1 MLNSLKSLNNLY
13 QQNPSKII
21 FEEDGM
27 PISIKEFAEYCM
39 MYIEQHAVHQMKIG
53 IFANN
58 GVEWS
63 IAECGLSATRNTLV
77 PLPRFFSDEQ
87 LKGIIKDSQLDLIY
101 TDQSNFSR
109 ISKLFKNTH
118 LFLEGSK
125 AYFKLPFSDDLVHQR
140 IIYTSGTTGKPKGV
154 IQTDQQINFVCD
166 ALVDHF
172 NISCNDKYFSLL
184 PSSTLLEQ
192 IASIHCIL
200 QGSACTVFK
209 PSISNDIFNLK
220 ANFVEEIAKHKAN
233 LLCLT
238 PALLD
243 VFVKSYQRSEKLFT
257 YPFKAITVGGSK
269 APVAVLQRA
278 KDLKLPIVEGYGLS
292 ECCSVVSVNHP
303 SRNKIGTV
311 GKILPGIDVKIK
323 EGEICIKSPSL
334 MNGYKHK
341 EISKDAYYPTGDL
354 GEIDHEGYLTVLG
367 RKDNIIP
374 LKNGRNINPSWIED
388 LVTKN
393 LNLIDVYAFNNA
405 DNEFC
410 LAMRLPEHMSSV
422 NMKSQIKNFI
432 PEYAMPERVYTIQPE
447 FIIKNTLINSS
458 GKIDKF
464 KLQHI
469 INLNLKNERKD
480 HEVL

>member
-1 MLNSLKSLNNLY
+1 MLNSLKSLNRLY
-13 QQNPSKII
+13 QEHPSKII

-27 PISIKEFAEYCM
+27 PIHIKEFAEYCM
-39 MYIEQHAVHQMKIG
+39 TYIEHHAVHQMNIG
-53 IFANN
+53 LFANN
-58 GVEWS
+58 GVQWS
-63 IAECGLSATRNTLV
+63 IAECGLSATPNTLV
-77 PLPRFFSDEQ
+77 PLPRFFSDDQ
-87 LKGIIKDSQLDLIY
+87 LKGIIEDAQLDLIY
-101 TDQSNFSR
+101 TDQSNFER
-109 ISKLFKNTH
+109 ISKLFDNTQ
-118 LFLEGSK
+118 LFLTGSK
-125 AYFKLPFSDDLVHQR
+125 SYFKIPYDDDLIHQR

-154 IQTDQQINFVCD
+154 IQTDKQINFVCN
-166 ALVDHF
+166 ALVEHF
-172 NISCNDKYFSLL
+172 NINCNDKYFSLL

-220 ANFVEEIAKHKAN
+220 ENFVEEIAKHKAN

-243 VFVKSYQRSEKLFT
+243 VFIKSYQESEKLFT

-269 APVAVLQRA
+269 APVAILQKA

-292 ECCSVVSVNHP
+292 ECCSVVAVNHP
-303 SRNKIGTV
+303 STNKIGTV
-311 GKILPGIDVKIK
+311 GKILPGMDVKIQ

-334 MNGYKHK
+334 MNGYKQK
-341 EISKDAYYPTGDL
+341 SIFKDMYYPTGDL
-354 GEIDHEGYLTVLG
+354 GEIDNEGYLTVLG

-388 LVTKN
+388 LVSKN
-393 LNLIDVYAFNNA
+393 LNLIDVYAFNNTH
-405 DNEFC
+405 NEFS
-410 LAMRLPEHMSSV
+410 LAIRLPENMSSI
-422 NMKSQIKNFI
+422 NIKSQIKKFV
-432 PEYAMPERVYTIQPE
+432 PEYAMPEHVYTIQPE
-447 FIIKNTLINSS
+447 FITKNTLINSS

-469 INLNLKNERKD
+469 INLNLKKERKD
-480 HEVL
+480 YEVL